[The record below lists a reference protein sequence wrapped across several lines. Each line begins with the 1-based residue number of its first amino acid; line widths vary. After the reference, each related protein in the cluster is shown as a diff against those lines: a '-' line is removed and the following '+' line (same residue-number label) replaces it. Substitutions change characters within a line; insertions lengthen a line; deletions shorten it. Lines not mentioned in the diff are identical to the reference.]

1 MMDFIC
7 CNNIIELKLDS
18 ENNKIK
24 IMCYKCDKELD
35 YYYNSKIELCRILEN
50 YLKTIKE
57 NIKGV
62 ENVEVGKI
70 VKLIG
75 KNKNKEN
82 VIAITK
88 VVSYNKEQINKDLE
102 LIKNIRDKS
111 IILGDDTPSLNLPF
125 EEDGLVCK
133 EIEIEI
139 LD

>member
-62 ENVEVGKI
+62 ENVEVGEI

-88 VVSYNKEQINKDLE
+88 VVPYNKEQINKDLE